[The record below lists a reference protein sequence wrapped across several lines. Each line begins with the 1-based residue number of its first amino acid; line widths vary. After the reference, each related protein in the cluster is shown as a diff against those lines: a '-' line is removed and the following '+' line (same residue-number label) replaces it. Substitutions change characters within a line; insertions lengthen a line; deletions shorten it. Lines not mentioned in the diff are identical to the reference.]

1 MCLENFKFEGGQKC
15 KVLAHL
21 ELVLGTNVMNGA
33 EAIAEIR
40 EHNLYFFFNQKLIY
54 LEKVSCWNKRWKERE
69 RKGPDALSAW
79 IEPYWN
85 SVEHLDPVIQ
95 SQ

>member
-21 ELVLGTNVMNGA
+21 KLILGTNVMNGA

-40 EHNLYFFFNQKLIY
+40 EHNLFFLT
-54 LEKVSCWNKRWKERE
+54 R
-69 RKGPDALSAW
+69 
-79 IEPYWN
+79 N
-85 SVEHLDPVIQ
+85 SYT
-95 SQ
+95 